1 MLARHPLR
9 RRVPAHPIL
18 LGRPCA
24 SPPTSIGEV
33 EQLLAGETVVAD
45 VAHGPLD
52 ARLVLRPPL
61 ARRINVEAASLRILQ
76 KAVDDARLARVGGM
90 HDRLGAIGNNDEEH
104 PVVELPRDFARL
116 DRRLRALGPARIDE
130 LVARDVRREDPRAE
144 LATPTVLVARTT
156 SSSPCRCGP

>member
-9 RRVPAHPIL
+9 RRVPAHAIL

-45 VAHGPLD
+45 VAHGPLE
-52 ARLVLRPPL
+52 APLVLRPPL
-61 ARRINVEAASLRILQ
+61 ARGTNVEAASLRILQ

-90 HDRLGAIGNNDEEH
+90 ADRLGAIGNNDEEH
-104 PVVELPRDFARL
+104 PAVDLRSEE
-116 DRRLRALGPARIDE
+116 RRVG
-130 LVARDVRREDPRAE
+130 
-144 LATPTVLVARTT
+144 
-156 SSSPCRCGP
+156 